1 MGSDLP
7 ALVTA
12 AVEGDQ
18 DAWNQIVDAMDN
30 MVWSVVRSFRL
41 SDADSKDAAQMVW
54 LRVLEGLHKVRD
66 PERLGLWIAT
76 TSRRECMRL
85 IEKQSRMVPTDH
97 DKGFGRLAAPDD
109 VEHEQADRAEARR
122 LIEAIQSLGTDCQQL
137 LRLVLCDPPMSYKE
151 ISAALG
157 IAVGTIGARRQR
169 CLSRLRAAAH
179 V

>member
-1 MGSDLP
+1 MTV
-7 ALVTA
+7 LVAA
-12 AVEGDQ
+12 AVDGDHE
-18 DAWNQIVDAMDN
+18 AWNQIVDAMDN

-41 SDADSKDAAQMVW
+41 SDADSNDAAQMVW

-85 IEKQSRMVPTDH
+85 IEKQSRVIPTEPEA
-97 DKGFGRLAAPDD
+97 GFGRLPSRDD
-109 VEHEQADRAEARR
+109 IEHEQADRAEARQ
-122 LIEAIQSLGTDCQQL
+122 LLEAVQNLGPDCRQL

-169 CLSRLRAAAH
+169 CLSRLRAAVHA
-179 V
+179 